1 MNPKPAISQ
10 DPPRCLFPIL
20 FHLLLSIF
28 LQCFTTIALLVCL
41 AAWTQAEPP
50 VPQNQYLPPNQ
61 SPQAPSNNYLPPTQS
76 YQSPS
81 SNYLPPQ
88 RNGNGG
94 GGGSGAPSN
103 SYGAPLP
110 QSQYG
115 APAQTGA
122 IFKGQNG
129 GAGGYGGGNG
139 GNGGYGQRDEE
150 QYGPAKYEFKYD
162 VQDYE
167 SGNDFGHMESR
178 DGDLAVGRY
187 YVLLP
192 DGRKQIVEYEADQN
206 GYRPTIRY
214 EQVGNGNGNGNGRN
228 GGGAGGYDSNAQ
240 QGKFN
245 GYQ

>member
-1 MNPKPAISQ
+1 MK
-10 DPPRCLFPIL
+10 
-20 FHLLLSIF
+20 
-28 LQCFTTIALLVCL
+28 CFATIALLACATLVH
-41 AAWTQAEPP
+41 AEPP

-61 SPQAPSNNYLPPTQS
+61 GGQPSSQYLPPTQS

-88 RNGNGG
+88 RG
-94 GGGSGAPSN
+94 GAPSS
-103 SYGAPLP
+103 SYGAPAAGAP
-110 QSQYG
+110 SSQYGAPSSQYG
-115 APAQTGA
+115 APALTGA
-122 IFKGQNG
+122 IFPKQQG
-129 GAGGYGGGNG
+129 GGGRGGYGGGSSSG
-139 GNGGYGQRDEE
+139 GNGDYGGSSSSGYGGEE

-167 SGNDFGHMESR
+167 SGNDFGHMEQR

-192 DGRKQIVEYEADQN
+192 DGRKQIVDYEADSH

-214 EQVGNGNGNGNGRN
+214 EQVNNGL
-228 GGGAGGYDSNAQ
+228 GGGAGGRGG
-240 QGKFN
+240 QGGGQFA

>member
-1 MNPKPAISQ
+1 MK
-10 DPPRCLFPIL
+10 
-20 FHLLLSIF
+20 
-28 LQCFTTIALLVCL
+28 CFTTVALLVCL
-41 AAWTQAEPP
+41 AAWTSAEPP

-61 SPQAPSNNYLPPTQS
+61 SPQAPSNNYLPPTQGF
-76 YQSPS
+76 QTPS
-81 SNYLPPQ
+81 NNYLPPQ
-88 RNGNGG
+88 RTNGG
-94 GGGSGAPSN
+94 GGGGGGQQPSN

-110 QSQYG
+110 NSQYG
-115 APAQTGA
+115 APALTGA

-129 GAGGYGGGNG
+129 NSAGGYGGGN
-139 GNGGYGQRDEE
+139 NAGYGQRDEE

-214 EQVGNGNGNGNGRN
+214 EQVGNGNGNGNGNGRN
-228 GGGAGGYDSNAQ
+228 GGAGGYDSNAQ

>member
-1 MNPKPAISQ
+1 MSCTAN
-10 DPPRCLFPIL
+10 
-20 FHLLLSIF
+20 
-28 LQCFTTIALLVCL
+28 CFATIALLACVSL
-41 AAWTQAEPP
+41 ARAEPP

-61 SPQAPSNNYLPPTQS
+61 GGQPSNQYLPPTQS

-88 RNGNGG
+88 RGG
-94 GGGSGAPSN
+94 GGAGGAPPSS
-103 SYGAPLP
+103 SYGAPAAGAP
-110 QSQYG
+110 SSQYGDPAAPSSQYG
-115 APAQTGA
+115 APALTGA
-122 IFKGQNG
+122 IFPKQQG
-129 GAGGYGGGNG
+129 GRGGYGSGSGSGSGGYGG
-139 GNGGYGQRDEE
+139 DE

-167 SGNDFGHMESR
+167 SGNDFGHMEQR

-192 DGRKQIVEYEADQN
+192 DGRKQIVDYEADGN

-214 EQVGNGNGNGNGRN
+214 EQVNSGFNGNA
-228 GGGAGGYDSNAQ
+228 GAGGRGG
-240 QGKFN
+240 QGGQFG

>member
-1 MNPKPAISQ
+1 MINRSN
-10 DPPRCLFPIL
+10 
-20 FHLLLSIF
+20 SIF
-28 LQCFTTIALLVCL
+28 HFHLQCFTTIALLVCL

-76 YQSPS
+76 YQSPAN
-81 SNYLPPQ
+81 NYLPPQ
-88 RNGNGG
+88 RGG
-94 GGGSGAPSN
+94 QAGGAAPSN

-115 APAQTGA
+115 APALTGA

-129 GAGGYGGGNG
+129 GGAGGYGSGGNG
-139 GNGGYGQRDEE
+139 GSGYGQRDEE

-178 DGDLAVGRY
+178 DGDLAIGRY

-214 EQVGNGNGNGNGRN
+214 EQVGNGNGNGRN
-228 GGGAGGYDSNAQ
+228 GGGYDSNAQ

>member
-1 MNPKPAISQ
+1 MK
-10 DPPRCLFPIL
+10 
-20 FHLLLSIF
+20 
-28 LQCFTTIALLVCL
+28 CFTTIAMLVCL

-50 VPQNQYLPPNQ
+50 VQNQYLPPNQ
-61 SPQAPSNNYLPPTQS
+61 SPQAPSNNYLPPTQN
-76 YQSPS
+76 YQSPAN
-81 SNYLPPQ
+81 NYLPPQ
-88 RNGNGG
+88 RGGG
-94 GGGSGAPSN
+94 GGGSAPSN

-115 APAQTGA
+115 APGLTGA

-129 GAGGYGGGNG
+129 GGNGGYGGGNG
-139 GNGGYGQRDEE
+139 NAGYGQRDEE

-214 EQVGNGNGNGNGRN
+214 EQVGNGNGNGRN
-228 GGGAGGYDSNAQ
+228 GNGGYDSNAQ

>member
-1 MNPKPAISQ
+1 MFII
-10 DPPRCLFPIL
+10 CYY
-20 FHLLLSIF
+20 
-28 LQCFTTIALLVCL
+28 CFASIALFACL
-41 AAWTQAEPP
+41 AALTHAEPP
-50 VPQNQYLPPNQ
+50 LPQNQYLPPNQ
-61 SPQAPSNNYLPPTQS
+61 APQAPSNNYLPPTQN
-76 YQSPS
+76 YQTPS
-81 SNYLPPQ
+81 NNYLPPQ
-88 RNGNGG
+88 R
-94 GGGSGAPSN
+94 AAAPPSN
-103 SYGAPLP
+103 SYGAPVAQP
-110 QSQYG
+110 QSNYG
-115 APAQTGA
+115 APSLTSA

-129 GAGGYGGGNG
+129 GGASSGYGGGNG
-139 GNGGYGQRDEE
+139 GGYGGQRDEE

-214 EQVGNGNGNGNGRN
+214 EQTGNGNGNGNGGRNSGYNN
-228 GGGAGGYDSNAQ
+228 GGGAGGYDNNA
-240 QGKFN
+240 QGKFG

>member
-1 MNPKPAISQ
+1 MKA
-10 DPPRCLFPIL
+10 
-20 FHLLLSIF
+20 
-28 LQCFTTIALLVCL
+28 FTSIALLVCL
-41 AAWTQAEPP
+41 AAWTHAEPP

-61 SPQAPSNNYLPPTQS
+61 SPQAPSNNYLPPTQGF
-76 YQSPS
+76 QSPS
-81 SNYLPPQ
+81 NNYLPPQ
-88 RNGNGG
+88 RTGGNG
-94 GGGSGAPSN
+94 GAPSN
-103 SYGAPLP
+103 SYGAPIAPP
-110 QSQYG
+110 QGQYG
-115 APAQTGA
+115 APALTGA
-122 IFKGQNG
+122 IFKGGNG
-129 GAGGYGGGNG
+129 NGGYGGGNG
-139 GNGGYGQRDEE
+139 NGNGNGYGQRDEE

-214 EQVGNGNGNGNGRN
+214 EQVGNGNGNGNGNGRN
-228 GGGAGGYDSNAQ
+228 GGGYDSNAQ

-245 GYQ
+245 GY

>member
-1 MNPKPAISQ
+1 MK
-10 DPPRCLFPIL
+10 
-20 FHLLLSIF
+20 
-28 LQCFTTIALLVCL
+28 CFTSIALLVCL
-41 AAWTQAEPP
+41 AAWTHAEPP

-81 SNYLPPQ
+81 NNYLPPQ
-88 RNGNGG
+88 RSGGNGG
-94 GGGSGAPSN
+94 GAPSN
-103 SYGAPLP
+103 SYGAPIAP

-115 APAQTGA
+115 APALTGA

-129 GAGGYGGGNG
+129 GNSG
-139 GNGGYGQRDEE
+139 GGYGQQNDEE

-178 DGDLAVGRY
+178 DGDLAIGRY

-228 GGGAGGYDSNAQ
+228 GGNGGGYDSNAQ